1 MRPHCYPLVFFGFLV
16 IGLACFPAQGQD
28 LSEIQRLAAQ
38 TSERVAKER
47 PNHVFFEIGND
58 CIFDTL
64 LCKTL
69 ESNFRVELTKLIPA
83 VQFVSRETFL
93 QTLRRRGF
101 LSIDADDD
109 LLAIEFASEIGAEI
123 VVEGDLKIEAHSYEL
138 SSNIF
143 KISANKKIGTFKTKV
158 ARSASVDDAR
168 PILIRDEES
177 GVTFPIYLENA
188 LHFPPV
194 YIPHCMICP
203 DPVYPEEAR
212 LKKLQG
218 VMAFLVT
225 ITVQGTA
232 EQISLVHSFDTR
244 LTGNAIQTIHGWRF
258 KPAIGPDGKPFVTRM
273 PLEVTYRLPH

>member
-1 MRPHCYPLVFFGFLV
+1 MRPHCYLLVFICSLV
-16 IGLACFPAQGQD
+16 IGLACVPARGQD
-28 LSEIQRLAAQ
+28 FSEIQRLATQ
-38 TSERVAKER
+38 TSERVAKEH
-47 PNHVFFEIGND
+47 PNRVFFEIGND
-58 CIFDTL
+58 CIFNTL
-64 LCKTL
+64 LCENL

-109 LLAIEFASEIGAEI
+109 LLASEFASEIGAEI
-123 VVEGDLKIEAHSYEL
+123 VVTGDLKIEAHSYEL
-138 SSNIF
+138 RSNIY
-143 KISANKKIGTFKTKV
+143 KISTKKEIGSFKAKI
-158 ARSASVDDAR
+158 ARSTSVDDAK

-188 LHFPPV
+188 LHVPPV
-194 YIPHCMICP
+194 YIPHCMTCP

-232 EQISLVHSFDTR
+232 EKISLVRSFDAR
-244 LTGNAIQTIHGWRF
+244 LTGNAIQTINGWRF
-258 KPAIGPDGKPFVTRM
+258 KPAIGPDGKPFVTRTH
-273 PLEVTYRLPH
+273 LEVTYRLPH